1 MRTVG
6 IVAEYDPFHRGHA
19 YQLAEAKRRSG
30 ADAAVVVMS
39 TVFTQRGDP
48 ALLSPRLRAE
58 AALRGGA
65 DLVAAL
71 PVLWAMRPAEQFA
84 EAGVRLLRSLGVDAL
99 SFGAETDDLP
109 LLAEVAALTEDTRLQ
124 PLLRERMA
132 AGLPYPRALSEAAE
146 SLLPGAGALLA
157 LPNNTLAVCYLRALR
172 RLGGG
177 MEVFPVR
184 REGGYHD
191 TAPSAAG
198 YASATAVR
206 AAILNGCW
214 SAVREAV
221 PDDTPIRRAAAAGAL
236 HRPDALDPALIAR
249 LRTMTPEELAA
260 LPDRSEGIERRLPEA
275 ARQTTT
281 REALLAV
288 CKTRRYPYA
297 RLSRLASAAL
307 LGITDADCALP
318 PPDRALLLGF
328 RRDAEALPG
337 QLGRCFPLQAPRPR
351 PDCRWLLLESRA
363 WDLWALGA
371 GLPSGLLY
379 GEHVVTV

>member
-109 LLAEVAALTEDTRLQ
+109 LLAEIAALTEDTRLQ

-191 TAPSAAG
+191 TTPSVSG

-281 REALLAV
+281 REALLAA